1 MLWAGKGFWRL
12 HARRG
17 AESAGAGPWPVLPAP
32 RCRTS
37 CCRSPAT
44 TFTGSGERRLRESGG
59 RASRPKMKPPQR
71 VYLQVHHARRAFLQQ
86 KGPPTK
92 RGQHVTSA
100 PCNLPTRAVM
110 HLARHRGV
118 GIVAQVDV
126 PSFNGDCRD
135 HVKPCTEHSPI
146 PPSTSDFGTLSITK
160 RSPTQ
165 FPLDPQQKASSFSG
179 RCSFVPLP

>member
-1 MLWAGKGFWRL
+1 MGRKGFLEAACSTRSRIRWCGSMACASGSAMPNIL
-12 HARRG
+12 LSKPCHDFHWLWGKKAQGIRG
-17 AESAGAGPWPVLPAP
+17 QGLQAENEAAPASVPAGTPCKKSL
-32 RCRTS
+32 
-37 CCRSPAT
+37 
-44 TFTGSGERRLRESGG
+44 
-59 RASRPKMKPPQR
+59 
-71 VYLQVHHARRAFLQQ
+71 FLQQ

-118 GIVAQVDV
+118 GIVVQVDV